1 MEMDKALT
9 EYLEK
14 VDRYLRPMVVSER
27 VDIVQEI
34 KSEMLE
40 LLNDGFL
47 PEQILQRL
55 GTPKELAKAYLGEN
69 IVKGAGF
76 GWRRVSAVIAFYSL
90 AGIGGMFVL
99 PLTIEEIGLVIG
111 NYSASAALFLPVS
124 ALIGGAI
131 FLVGWLFWKLTIA
144 IIRAMSQGMKRLAR
158 EGGRSM
164 HTAEKKFTAVGIL
177 FSLTTQAGRAGE
189 P

>member
-40 LLNDGFL
+40 LLNDGVS

-55 GTPKELAKAYLGEN
+55 GAPKELAKAYLGES

-90 AGIGGMFVL
+90 A
-99 PLTIEEIGLVIG
+99 
-111 NYSASAALFLPVS
+111 
-124 ALIGGAI
+124 
-131 FLVGWLFWKLTIA
+131 
-144 IIRAMSQGMKRLAR
+144 
-158 EGGRSM
+158 
-164 HTAEKKFTAVGIL
+164 
-177 FSLTTQAGRAGE
+177 
-189 P
+189 

>member
-40 LLNDGFL
+40 LLNDGVL

-55 GTPKELAKAYLGEN
+55 GTPKELAKAYLGES

-99 PLTIEEIGLVIG
+99 PLTSVCGIGFMVCGALCPLAGIVKFVAHLLGREIEEIGLVIG

-158 EGGRSM
+158 E
-164 HTAEKKFTAVGIL
+164 
-177 FSLTTQAGRAGE
+177 
-189 P
+189 